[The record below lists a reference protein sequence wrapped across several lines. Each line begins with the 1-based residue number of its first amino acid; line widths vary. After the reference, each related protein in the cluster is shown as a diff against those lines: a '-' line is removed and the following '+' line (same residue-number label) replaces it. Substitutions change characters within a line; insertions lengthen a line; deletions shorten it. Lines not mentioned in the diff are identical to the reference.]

1 MDDKPSPQAPGDPH
15 LIAQIVGAAPFAH
28 ALGIEFVKAARGE
41 AILFVPYRAELVG
54 NPSTG
59 VVHGGVITTL
69 LDHALGCAVFTALQ
83 SLAQVATLDMR
94 IDYMHAA
101 EPGRGIFAHA
111 IVAKLTTSIA
121 FVRGT
126 AYHDTPGDPIAT
138 SSAAFMLR
146 SDGRHAT
153 GASPT

>member
-1 MDDKPSPQAPGDPH
+1 MDDKPSPQAPAGPD
-15 LIAQIVGAAPFAH
+15 LIARIVQAVPFAR

-41 AILFVPYRAELVG
+41 AILLVPYRCELVG

-69 LDHALGCAVFTALQ
+69 LDHALGCAVFTALDTP
-83 SLAQVATLDMR
+83 APIATLDMR

-111 IVAKLTTSIA
+111 IVTKLTTSIA

-138 SSAAFMLR
+138 SSAAFILH
-146 SDGRHAT
+146 SGGPHAS
-153 GASPT
+153 GAAPT